1 MNHSQK
7 STTRKRTGILHITAK
22 LVFIIAAAALFCSGI
37 CRVPES
43 TSEGDI
49 TQESLPAEIVSASPS
64 EAENTFSEDTDSSV
78 FIRPLDGVLT
88 SAFGQRGSRRH
99 TGIDIGADSGSRIL
113 AARDGN
119 VSFSGVLDGYGN
131 YIILDHG
138 NGVQTA
144 YGHCSKLLVSKG
156 DSVNQGDTIA
166 LVGSTGNSTGPHL
179 HFEVKIDDEFIN
191 PLDYVMY

>member
-1 MNHSQK
+1 MNHSRK
-7 STTRKRTGILHITAK
+7 STTRKHTGILHITAK
-22 LVFIIAAAALFCSGI
+22 LMFILFAAALFCSGI

-43 TSEGDI
+43 TSESDI
-49 TQESLPAEIVSASPS
+49 TQHPLPTESDSTSLS
-64 EAENTFSEDTDSSV
+64 ETESVFSGNTDSSA
-78 FIRPLDGVLT
+78 FIRPLDGVIT
-88 SAFGQRGSRRH
+88 SAFGQRGNRRH
-99 TGIDIGADSGSRIL
+99 MGIDIGADCGSRIF
-113 AARDGN
+113 APQDGN

-156 DSVNQGDTIA
+156 DSVKQGDTIA

-179 HFEVKIDDEFIN
+179 HFEVKINDEFIN
-191 PLDYVMY
+191 PLDYVVY